1 MLMRAIHRGI
11 QSWLRRLSLALLL
24 ACLLPAAGYAQ
35 SQAPA
40 DVSAPADLGIT
51 VFPHSGSDRL
61 WLSGQLNVIFQEH
74 PAFRS
79 PYSGP
84 NSLTA
89 ERDTG
94 LSDVMT
100 LYSGWSLT
108 PATDLLVDVES
119 AGGNG
124 IGQALGLAGFTNL
137 DVVRNPTLGAQPYI
151 ARLLLHHTIAL
162 SSETTRQTPTYLSP
176 HRTVPARRIELYAG
190 KFSLADFF
198 DTNSGGSD
206 DHLQFMN
213 WTVDNNGA
221 WDYAADT
228 RGYTIG
234 AEAEYDDRAWS
245 VKIAEALMPT
255 VANGIRMDTKLSQ
268 ANATNLEV
276 DWQYAQ
282 KHPGTIRVLGY
293 LNHADMGSYA
303 DALAAWRKGEVSIP
317 DVTLTRQPGRGKAGF
332 GLNWEQDTGHD
343 VTLFARY
350 GDSQDKYESFAYT
363 EVANTVETGATV
375 VGSGWRRPLDRA
387 GIAVVSNG
395 LSRLHQ
401 QYLAAGGVG
410 FLLGDGRLTYGRETI
425 GEAFYTVHLWRGLY
439 VSGDLQAIR
448 NPGYNRDR
456 GPVVVPGLR
465 MHVDF

>member
-1 MLMRAIHRGI
+1 MNQVRPMNG
-11 QSWLRRLSLALLL
+11 STLSRSLL
-24 ACLLPAAGYAQ
+24 ACLGWLLLVLPGHA
-35 SQAPA
+35 QAPSPHTA
-40 DVSAPADLGIT
+40 DSSATMFSHTGEDQFW
-51 VFPHSGSDRL
+51 V
-61 WLSGQLNVIFQEH
+61 SGQLNVIFQEH

-79 PYSGP
+79 PYSDL

-89 ERDTG
+89 AHDTG

-100 LYSGWSLT
+100 LYAGWSIT
-108 PATDLLVDVES
+108 SATDLLVDVES

-137 DVVRNPTLGAQPYI
+137 DVVRNPSLGAQPYV
-151 ARLLLHHTIAL
+151 ARLMLHHTIAL
-162 SSETTRQTPTYLSP
+162 TNETSGQTPTYLSP
-176 HRTVPARRIELYAG
+176 HARVPARRIELYAG

-206 DHLQFMN
+206 SHLQFMN

-228 RGYTIG
+228 RGYTLG
-234 AEAEYDDRAWS
+234 VEAEYDDHAWS
-245 VKIAEALMPT
+245 VKIAEALMPA
-255 VANGIRMDTKLSQ
+255 VANGIRLNTKLSQ

-303 DALAAWRKGEVSIP
+303 EALAAWQEGEVPTP
-317 DVTLTRQPGRGKAGF
+317 DVTLSRRPGRGKAGF
-332 GLNWEQDTGHD
+332 GLNWEQSTGHGM
-343 VTLFARY
+343 TLFARY

-363 EVANTVETGATV
+363 EVANTVEAGATV
-375 VGSGWRRPLDRA
+375 AGGSWRRPLDHA
-387 GIAVVSNG
+387 GMALVSNG
-395 LSRLHQ
+395 ISRLHQ

-410 FLLGDGRLTYGRETI
+410 FLLGDGRLNYGREMI
-425 GEAFYTVHLWRGLY
+425 GEVFYTAHVWRGLY
-439 VSGDLQAIR
+439 FGGDLQAIR